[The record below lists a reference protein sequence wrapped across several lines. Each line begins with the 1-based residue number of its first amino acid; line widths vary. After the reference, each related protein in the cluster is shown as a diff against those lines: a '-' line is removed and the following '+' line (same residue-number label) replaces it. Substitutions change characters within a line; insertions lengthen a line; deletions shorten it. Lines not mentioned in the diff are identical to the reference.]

1 MELVGID
8 SGEGGNIVRESE
20 VQVSELS
27 LLFYCS
33 DKKGDVGGSRF
44 IVYKIIDRFQL
55 TVVFSVPLNMLIF
68 S

>member
-8 SGEGGNIVRESE
+8 SGEGGNIIRENE
-20 VQVSELS
+20 VQVSELC

-44 IVYKIIDRFQL
+44 IFYKIIGRFQL
-55 TVVFSVPLNMLIF
+55 TVVISVPLNMLIF